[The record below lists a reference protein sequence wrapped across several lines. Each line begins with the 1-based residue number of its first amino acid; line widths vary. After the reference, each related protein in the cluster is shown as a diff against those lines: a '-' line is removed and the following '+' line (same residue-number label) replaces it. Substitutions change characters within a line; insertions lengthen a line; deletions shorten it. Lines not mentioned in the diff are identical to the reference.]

1 MEMSAEVCRE
11 LQPKPNFGSALVNGF
26 GCFIFYIF
34 ICPSTYSFTTTNP
47 TLDPCLQL
55 ESIFKR
61 FLPLLRTSLAENSL
75 LSFLSEFLSLEI
87 IWSCCLLSLSC
98 GEMPPLSSHKG
109 FSPSRPRPALVGRK
123 THFVPRG
130 CLSEVSHTLFSKVCH
145 PNQQCTTKHSILFSQ
160 NSKRRYNWT
169 KAANQKEVSVQ
180 MRKFIFRAIS
190 AKSSASF
197 KATIDCTLNCT
208 FLHISCK
215 GWNRCRE
222 CRKIMPANSYAWCK

>member
-1 MEMSAEVCRE
+1 MCQEVACQKCATHYCQKCLTHFFQTCLTHFFQKCLTHFFQTCLTHFCRE
-11 LQPKPNFGSALVNGF
+11 
-26 GCFIFYIF
+26 C
-34 ICPSTYSFTTTNP
+34 
-47 TLDPCLQL
+47 
-55 ESIFKR
+55 
-61 FLPLLRTSLAENSL
+61 
-75 LSFLSEFLSLEI
+75 
-87 IWSCCLLSLSC
+87 
-98 GEMPPLSSHKG
+98 
-109 FSPSRPRPALVGRK
+109 
-123 THFVPRG
+123 
-130 CLSEVSHTLFSKVCH
+130 HTLLSKVCH

-160 NSKRRYNWT
+160 NSKGRYNWT

-215 GWNRCRE
+215 EWNRCRE